1 MINRL
6 KVFALFFIVL
16 LFATSCEDDFTNLG
30 ADFVNNLELPEPY
43 VVQNLSAYSEN
54 ILSVQSNALSNY
66 LIGEF
71 EDPVFGNT
79 KTSILTQLR
88 LQNTNP
94 DFGQNPVVDS
104 VILTLPFF
112 SQIISSD
119 PETEIDTYRLD
130 SVYGNGAIKFGV
142 YESNQFLRDL
152 EPGDD
157 GEFDEDQIYYSDQ
170 LPDFQSNILDSDP
183 LTVSIDED
191 GIVLPSDFSPVITPA
206 ELNESI
212 ELYDYSQPIRTVNQQ
227 GDSIDSF
234 VKNKVSPRIRLKLDP
249 EFFNNKILSQ
259 ANSINLASQAS
270 FENYFRGLYIKAV
283 PDVESSEKCMMS
295 FNLANTEAN
304 VTMYYRSDRLQQSG
318 EVDGQ
323 EELVETFNQ
332 LRFTFGE
339 NIVNLHENSG
349 GVDLSSQNTEQGEE
363 NIYIKGGQGVVAII
377 NPFNGPDNDGNGVAD
392 EIDSLRTL
400 NLLVNEANLI
410 LNINNDIATDQGQF
424 PFRILAYDIER
435 ERVLVDYNLDQS
447 ASNNIFIS
455 RSNHLGPL
463 TEDDGKF
470 FYKIRL
476 TSHINN
482 IINNDSTSTKIGIV
496 VIQNVNQSRPLNV
509 RQSQLGQVNRYIEG
523 ALTTP
528 RSAVFH
534 GNLSENEENRLKLQI
549 YYTDPNSN

>member
-6 KVFALFFIVL
+6 KVFALFSIIL
-16 LFATSCEDDFTNLG
+16 LFGISCEDDFTNLG
-30 ADFVNNLELPEPY
+30 GDFVNNLELPEPY

-88 LQNTNP
+88 IQNTNP

-130 SVYGNGAIKFGV
+130 SVYGNGAIKFGI
-142 YESNQFLRDL
+142 YESNQFLRDID
-152 EPGDD
+152 PGED

-170 LPDFQSNILDSDP
+170 LSDFQSNILDSDP

-191 GIVLPSDFSPVITPA
+191 GNIVPSDFSPVITPS

-234 VKNKVSPRIRLKLDP
+234 VINKVSPRIRIKLDP
-249 EFFNNKILSQ
+249 EFFNDKIISQ

-270 FENYFRGLYIKAV
+270 FKNYFRSLYINVV
-283 PDVESSEKCMMS
+283 PESENSEKCMMS

-304 VTMYYRSDRLQQSG
+304 ITMYYRSDRLQQSG
-318 EVDGQ
+318 EEDAQ
-323 EELVETFNQ
+323 EELVETFNEFR
-332 LRFTFGE
+332 LTFGD

-377 NPFNGPDNDGNGVAD
+377 NPFNGPDTDGNGVAD

-410 LNINNDIATDQGQF
+410 LNINNDIATDQSQF
-424 PFRILAYDIER
+424 PFRILAYDIDR
-435 ERVLVDYNLDQS
+435 ERVLIDYNLDQT
-447 ASNNIFIS
+447 AGNNFFTS
-455 RSNHLGPL
+455 RRNHLGPL
-463 TEDDGKF
+463 TEEDGNF
-470 FYKIRL
+470 SYKIRL

-482 IINNDSTSTKIGIV
+482 IINNDSTNTKIGIV

-509 RQSQLGQVNRYIEG
+509 KQSQLGQVNRYIEG

-534 GNLSENEENRLKLQI
+534 GNLSDNEEKRLKLQI
-549 YYTDPNSN
+549 FYTDPNSN